1 MWTHEQNVK
10 VMECYYKSR
19 RSRGRGYMQRMRNL
33 WIEEGMFLLS
43 KERLASQARSIL
55 KRKLLSEDELK
66 EIKERVGFHEQEG
79 RQGRQ
84 VRCVIC

>member
-1 MWTHEQNVK
+1 
-10 VMECYYKSR
+10 
-19 RSRGRGYMQRMRNL
+19 MQRMRNL
-33 WIEEGMFLLS
+33 WIEEGMFPLI

-55 KRKLLSEDELK
+55 ERKLLSEDELK
-66 EIKERVGFHEQEG
+66 EIRDRVGFHEEEG